1 VANPLGQGIHDQ
13 AAGSLV
19 VQRVGVGSNALLV
32 GCLVLMALFIVL
44 PVLSLILVGG
54 QIEQI
59 LLDIGQ
65 SI

>member
-1 VANPLGQGIHDQ
+1 
-13 AAGSLV
+13 
-19 VQRVGVGSNALLV
+19 
-32 GCLVLMALFIVL
+32 VL